1 MPDSERGARSGRRP
15 WAGVWCGLA
24 ALAGLVPRWIKV
36 VARRWAAATAV
47 RRRFGA
53 VRRRFGVVRAGECL
67 VEPATIEVG
76 LIEGAAT
83 QPVRQSEP
91 GCFAHIVLGHYA
103 VAAPGGMR
111 DRRPRGNQVTA
122 QPVHPQR
129 RAGRGDPDQLGF
141 READI
146 A

>member
-36 VARRWAAATAV
+36 VARRWAAATAVRRRFGAVRRRFGAV

-111 DRRPRGNQVTA
+111 DR
-122 QPVHPQR
+122 
-129 RAGRGDPDQLGF
+129 
-141 READI
+141 
-146 A
+146 